1 MYRQRF
7 RHLIITE
14 DDQFMFY
21 FIVEQEYNA
30 MDLVDTLIS
39 QADTTT
45 KSILELSQEYQLE
58 EYILDVVDMNIGEHV
73 APYEIIQD
81 IDENKQEYIKAL
93 LDNVNEDYKKDL
105 EEELEDL

>member
-1 MYRQRF
+1 
-7 RHLIITE
+7 
-14 DDQFMFY
+14 MFY

-39 QADTTT
+39 QANTTT
-45 KSILELSQEYQLE
+45 KIILELSQEYQLE

-93 LDNVNEDYKKDL
+93 LDNVDEDYKKDL

>member
-1 MYRQRF
+1 
-7 RHLIITE
+7 
-14 DDQFMFY
+14 MFY

-30 MDLVDTLIS
+30 TDLIDMLIS

-58 EYILDVVDMNIGEHV
+58 EYILDVIEISIGEHV

-81 IDENKQEYIKAL
+81 IDENPQDYIKAL
-93 LDNVNEDYKKDL
+93 LDNIDEDYREDL
-105 EEELEDL
+105 EEELKDL

>member
-7 RHLIITE
+7 KPLIITE
-14 DDQFMFY
+14 DDQLMFY

-45 KSILELSQEYQLE
+45 KIILELSQEYQLE

-93 LDNVNEDYKKDL
+93 LDNVDEDYKKDL
-105 EEELEDL
+105 EEEIEDL

>member
-1 MYRQRF
+1 
-7 RHLIITE
+7 
-14 DDQFMFY
+14 MFY

-45 KSILELSQEYQLE
+45 KIILELSQEYQLE

-93 LDNVNEDYKKDL
+93 LDNIDEDYKKDL

>member
-1 MYRQRF
+1 
-7 RHLIITE
+7 
-14 DDQFMFY
+14 MFY

-45 KSILELSQEYQLE
+45 KIILELSQEYQLE

-93 LDNVNEDYKKDL
+93 LDNVDEDYKKDL

>member
-7 RHLIITE
+7 KHLIITE
-14 DDQFMFY
+14 DDQLMFY

-45 KSILELSQEYQLE
+45 KIILELSQEYQLE
-58 EYILDVVDMNIGEHV
+58 EYILDVVDMNIGEYV

-93 LDNVNEDYKKDL
+93 LDNVDGDYKKDL

>member
-1 MYRQRF
+1 
-7 RHLIITE
+7 
-14 DDQFMFY
+14 MFY

-30 MDLVDTLIS
+30 TDLIDMLIS

-58 EYILDVVDMNIGEHV
+58 ECILDIVDMNIGEHV

-81 IDENKQEYIKAL
+81 IDENPQEYIKAL
-93 LDNVNEDYKKDL
+93 LDNVDEDYREDL
-105 EEELEDL
+105 EEELENL